1 MTAPLSDTERQDKLG
16 HLARLRVAYHQTFS
30 EQDALS
36 KGVNLLKDNIA
47 SLTEQIAR
55 DEASL
60 RNSACDSS
68 FRSSDLVEL
77 AKKIAL
83 DRQGREVLSET
94 KRALAHKELLMER
107 QSSEQFDEIDRLAA
121 ELGVEAEVSQ

>member
-1 MTAPLSDTERQDKLG
+1 MSAPMSDSDRVEKMA
-16 HLARLRVAYHQTFS
+16 HLVRLRTVYHETFS
-30 EQDALS
+30 QQESLN
-36 KGVNLLKDNIA
+36 KGVNLLQDNIA
-47 SLTEQIAR
+47 SMTEQIAR

-94 KRALAHKELLMER
+94 KRTLAHKELLMER

-121 ELGVEAEVSQ
+121 ELGVDAELKQ